1 MYEAWQI
8 ITTDN
13 KNINIFSHNNVISG
27 YDFLRSL
34 PNVSELTKRRSEM
47 TKRQIYNQEPFSVV
61 PWTHLTNGNGYK
73 FYAYLIQP
81 YYSRFYIGITN
92 VLTQITS

>member
-47 TKRQIYNQEPFSVV
+47 TKRQIYIYLQTDKTIKNPLYSFI
-61 PWTHLTNGNGYK
+61 PWTHLTNETDINCM
-73 FYAYLIQP
+73 LI
-81 YYSRFYIGITN
+81 
-92 VLTQITS
+92 

>member
-1 MYEAWQI
+1 MADNN
-8 ITTDN
+8 TDN

-47 TKRQIYNQEPFSVV
+47 IYIPANRQNHQEPF
-61 PWTHLTNGNGYK
+61 
-73 FYAYLIQP
+73 I
-81 YYSRFYIGITN
+81 
-92 VLTQITS
+92 

>member
-47 TKRQIYNQEPFSVV
+47 TKRQIYIYLKTDKTIDQEPF
-61 PWTHLTNGNGYK
+61 
-73 FYAYLIQP
+73 I
-81 YYSRFYIGITN
+81 
-92 VLTQITS
+92 

>member
-1 MYEAWQI
+1 MQSLCYRFFFSMNSVMYEAWQI

-34 PNVSELTKRRSEM
+34 PNVLELTKRRSEM
-47 TKRQIYNQEPFSVV
+47 TKRQIYIPANRQNHQEPF
-61 PWTHLTNGNGYK
+61 
-73 FYAYLIQP
+73 I
-81 YYSRFYIGITN
+81 
-92 VLTQITS
+92 